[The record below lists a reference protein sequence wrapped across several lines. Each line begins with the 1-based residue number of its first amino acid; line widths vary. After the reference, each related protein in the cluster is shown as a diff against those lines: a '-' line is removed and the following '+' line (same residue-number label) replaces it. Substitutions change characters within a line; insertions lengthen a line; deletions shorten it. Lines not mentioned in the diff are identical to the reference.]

1 MYEVTP
7 VGIEND
13 RWQLYNLS
21 EDPAELNDLAAEYPK
36 KLEELIGT
44 NEVDRTLI
52 FMRISFSI
60 TVIRSSHVIQ

>member
-1 MYEVTP
+1 VTP

-36 KLEELIGT
+36 KHEELIGT
-44 NEVDRTLI
+44 WVEYAERNN
-52 FMRISFSI
+52 
-60 TVIRSSHVIQ
+60 VILSNVMSGY